1 MHPSQEEARRYNL
14 TNLPQALQ
22 RQLEEAEALE
32 KALAQSEET
41 ETPEVQDQQTEA
53 PAPESNEQHAEP
65 TPEAQKP
72 EESKPLT
79 AKPGKEQD
87 VEYWR
92 SRATS
97 MHGIAQAQ
105 AQELHELRNQ
115 VSTLSTEIKNLQVKP
130 EAPKQAD
137 PLVTDKDVETFGSD
151 LIDLQ
156 ERVAKKAVAEA
167 RGQFQAVI
175 DQQAEYIKQLE
186 AKVGAVDQQVSA
198 SAQDRFYEAL
208 GKQVPDWEQVNADQR
223 FLEWLG
229 QTDQMSG
236 VSRQAYL
243 DDAANRMDLARVAAI
258 FTAFKQTVAPAPAAS
273 PVSQARKSELERQV
287 APSKSK
293 ASAPTESGK
302 RIWTRAEYE
311 RAMDPRYNKHL
322 SADEATQLEAELDL
336 AVAEGRVQ
344 F

>member
-1 MHPSQEEARRYNL
+1 MHPSNEEARRNNL
-14 TNLPQALQ
+14 TNLPKALQ

-32 KALAQSEET
+32 KALTQSEEP
-41 ETPEVQDQQTEA
+41 ETPEVQDQQTEVVA
-53 PAPESNEQHAEP
+53 SEPEEPQAEP
-65 TPEAQKP
+65 TPEAHQP
-72 EESKPLT
+72 EEPKPLT
-79 AKPGKEQD
+79 AKPGKEND
-87 VEYWR
+87 ADYWR

-115 VSTLSTEIKNLQVKP
+115 VSALTTEIKNLQVKP
-130 EAPKQAD
+130 EAPQQAD

-156 ERVAKKAVAEA
+156 ERVAKKALAEA
-167 RGQFQAVI
+167 RTELKGII

-186 AKVGAVDQQVSA
+186 AKVGVVNQQVSA
-198 SAQDRFYEAL
+198 NAQDRFYNDLA
-208 GKQVPDWEQVNADQR
+208 KQVPDWEQINGDQR

-229 QTDQMSG
+229 ETDQMSG

-258 FTAFKQTVAPAPAAS
+258 FNAFKQTVVPATQ
-273 PVSQARKSELERQV
+273 PVNQSRKSELERQV

-293 ASAPTESGK
+293 AAAPTETGK
-302 RIWTRAEYE
+302 RIWTKAEFE
-311 RAMDPRYNKHL
+311 RAMDPRYTKHM
-322 SADEATQLEAELDL
+322 SADEAAKLETELDL

>member
-1 MHPSQEEARRYNL
+1 MS
-14 TNLPQALQ
+14 NLPQALQ

-32 KALAQSEET
+32 RSLAQSEEP
-41 ETPEVQDQQTEA
+41 ETPEVQEQQTEA
-53 PAPESNEQHAEP
+53 VAPEASQPEAEP
-65 TPEAQKP
+65 SPEAQQPAEKP
-72 EESKPLT
+72 QLKV
-79 AKPGKEQD
+79 KPGKEED
-87 VEYWR
+87 VDYWR

-105 AQELHELRNQ
+105 AQELHDLRNQ
-115 VSTLSTEIKNLQVKP
+115 VSTLTTEIKNLKVQP
-130 EAPKQAD
+130 EQPKAAD

-156 ERVAKKAVAEA
+156 ERVAKKALSEA
-167 RGQFQAVI
+167 RAEFKGIV

-186 AKVGAVDQQVSA
+186 AKVGVVDKQVTA

-208 GKQVPDWEQVNADQR
+208 TKQVPDWEAVNADQQ

-229 QTDQMSG
+229 EADQMSG

-243 DDAANRMDLARVAAI
+243 DDAANRMDLPRVVAI
-258 FTAFKQTVAPAPAAS
+258 FSAFKQTVAPAQQPQ
-273 PVSQARKSELERQV
+273 VSQTRKSELERQV

-293 ASAPTESGK
+293 ASSPTDSGK
-302 RIWTRAEYE
+302 RIWTKAEFE
-311 RAMDPRYNKHL
+311 RAMDPRHTKHL
-322 SADEATQLEAELDL
+322 SADESAKLEAELDL

>member
-1 MHPSQEEARRYNL
+1 M

-32 KALAQSEET
+32 KALTQPEEP
-41 ETPEVQDQQTEA
+41 ETPEVQDQQTEIDA
-53 PAPESNEQHAEP
+53 TQSQELQAEP
-65 TPEAQKP
+65 SPEAQQP
-72 EESKPLT
+72 EEVPPLK
-79 AKPGKEQD
+79 AKPGKEED
-87 VEYWR
+87 AEYWR

-97 MHGIAQAQ
+97 MYGINQAQ
-105 AQELHELRNQ
+105 TQQLHELRNQ
-115 VSTLSTEIKNLQVKP
+115 VSVLTNEIANLKSKQ
-130 EAPKQAD
+130 EAPAQQD

-175 DQQAEYIKQLE
+175 DKQAEYIKQLE
-186 AKVGAVDQQVSA
+186 AKVGVVDQQVA
-198 SAQDRFYEAL
+198 ATAQDRFYEAL
-208 GKQVPDWEQVNADQR
+208 ARQVPDWEQVNGDNR
-223 FLEWLG
+223 FLQWLG
-229 QTDQMSG
+229 EVDQMTG

-258 FTAFKQTVAPAPAAS
+258 FTAFKQTVAPAPQKANVA
-273 PVSQARKSELERQV
+273 PERKQELERQV

-302 RIWTRAEYE
+302 RIWSRAEFE
-311 RAMDPRYNKHL
+311 KAMDPRYTKHM
-322 SADEATQLEAELDL
+322 SKEQAAELEAELDL

>member
-1 MHPSQEEARRYNL
+1 MS
-14 TNLPQALQ
+14 NLPQALQ

-32 KALAQSEET
+32 KALTQPEEPETPEGQEQQNEEVTQT
-41 ETPEVQDQQTEA
+41 ETPTE
-53 PAPESNEQHAEP
+53 PSP
-65 TPEAQKP
+65 
-72 EESKPLT
+72 
-79 AKPGKEQD
+79 D

-97 MHGIAQAQ
+97 MYGINQSQAQ
-105 AQELHELRNQ
+105 QLHELRNQ
-115 VSTLSTEIKNLQVKP
+115 VSTLTSEIANLKTKP
-130 EAPKQAD
+130 AEEPKAAD

-175 DQQAEYIKQLE
+175 DKQAEYIKQLE
-186 AKVGAVDQQVSA
+186 AKVGSVDQQVA
-198 SAQDRFYEAL
+198 ATAQDRFYDAL
-208 GKQVPDWEQVNADQR
+208 AKQVPDWEQVNGDQR

-229 QTDQMSG
+229 VTDELTG
-236 VSRQAYL
+236 VARQAYL
-243 DDAANRMDLARVAAI
+243 DDAANRMDLPRVVAI
-258 FTAFKQTVAPAPAAS
+258 FNAFKQTVAPATPA
-273 PVSQARKSELERQV
+273 PTQTPNRKQELERQV

-293 ASAPTESGK
+293 AAAPTESGK
-302 RIWTRAEYE
+302 RIWSKAEFE
-311 RAMDPRYNKHL
+311 RAMDPRYTKHMTKEQ
-322 SADEATQLEAELDL
+322 AAELEAELDL